1 MILKGKVSSIETEG
15 TRVTF
20 PDRNNTVSAPL
31 AKTSS
36 VGILEIGNDVVVVF
50 FSDNMRD
57 GIIIGKY

>member
-15 TRVTF
+15 ARVTF

-31 AKTSS
+31 TKTSS